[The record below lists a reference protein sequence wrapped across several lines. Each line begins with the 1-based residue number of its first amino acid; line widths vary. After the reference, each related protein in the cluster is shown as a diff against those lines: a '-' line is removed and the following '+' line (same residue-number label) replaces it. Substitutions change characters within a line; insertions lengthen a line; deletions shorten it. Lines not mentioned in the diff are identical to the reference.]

1 MLSSKASIN
10 PDELRIYDRKK
21 CVVFHRTKDEFGG
34 LSNMAS
40 GFPLRV
46 NGVRI
51 RTSEALYQACRF
63 PHRPD
68 VQEFII
74 EEPSP
79 LIAKRKSKPY
89 RTETRPDWDM
99 IRHKI
104 MRWSLRVKLAQH
116 YSTFGS
122 LLLST
127 GENDIVE
134 QSSKDDFWGA
144 FAMPDGQLVGHN
156 VLGRLLMELRERLRN
171 DQFELLKVVDPLPIP
186 DFLLL
191 GKEIETV
198 HFESN
203 LTQPQQTKLL

>member
-1 MLSSKASIN
+1 
-10 PDELRIYDRKK
+10 
-21 CVVFHRTKDEFGG
+21 
-34 LSNMAS
+34 MAS

-46 NGVRI
+46 NGIRI

-68 VQEFII
+68 VQKFII

-89 RTETRPDWDM
+89 RAETRPDWDL

-104 MRWSLRVKLAQH
+104 MRWSLRVKLAQN
-116 YSTFGS
+116 YSAFGS

-134 QSSKDDFWGA
+134 QSAKDDFWGA
-144 FAMPDGQLVGHN
+144 FVMSDGQLVGRN

-171 DQFELLKVVDPLPIP
+171 DPFDLLKVVDPLPIP

-191 GKEIETV
+191 GKEIETI
-198 HFESN
+198 HLESD
-203 LTQPQQTKLL
+203 LVQPQQTKLL